1 MAAMRIFCD
10 TSVLVAACIHKH
22 PHYARARPVLES
34 IASGEKVGFVSTH
47 SLAEAFSALTSVPIT
62 PRILPSEARDI
73 IAMNIRKHFKLVA
86 VTAEMYQRAVEV
98 CVGCGLGGGKVYD
111 ALLLECARLSKAERI
126 YTFNLQDFRR
136 LAPDLVPRI
145 SAP

>member
-1 MAAMRIFCD
+1 MAAMKVFCD

-22 PHYARARPVLES
+22 PHYERARPVLES
-34 IASGEKVGFVSTH
+34 VAKGKTTGFISAH
-47 SLAEAFSALTSVPIT
+47 SVAEAFSALTSAPIT

-73 IAMNIRKHFKLVA
+73 VATNIRKHFQMVA
-86 VTAEMYQRAVEV
+86 VTPAMYQRAVEV
-98 CVGCGLGGGKVYD
+98 CVGCGIGGGKVYD
-111 ALLLECARLSKAERI
+111 ALLLECARQSGADRI